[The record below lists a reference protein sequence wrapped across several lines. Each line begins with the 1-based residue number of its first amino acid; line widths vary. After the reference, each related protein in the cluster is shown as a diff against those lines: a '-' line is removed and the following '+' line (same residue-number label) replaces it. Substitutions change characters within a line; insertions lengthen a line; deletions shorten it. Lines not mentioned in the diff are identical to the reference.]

1 MGTCVRD
8 CGAVGEEEFMSK
20 DECCMMASD
29 GDFCFEEDSC
39 PPPIETLE
47 ETTPSPTPFVPLDTY
62 PPSPGG
68 TYPSTPGGTFPSTFP
83 PTSGGTTTVA
93 TEKTAMPTVEGE
105 PRQ

>member
-8 CGAVGEEEFMSK
+8 CGAVGEEEFMFK
-20 DECCMMASD
+20 EECCGASFLE
-29 GDFCFEEDSC
+29 FCEEFDSC
-39 PPPIETLE
+39 PPIEELV

-62 PPSPGG
+62 
-68 TYPSTPGGTFPSTFP
+68 P